1 MPILFIICSLIVG
14 LGPALILKFYFVA
27 MTYQHWI
34 TRRPCSLPLND
45 LEGGPN
51 FQGQESE
58 FVCLISD

>member
-14 LGPALILKFYFVA
+14 LGPALIFKFYFVA
-27 MTYQHWI
+27 MTYRHWI
-34 TRRPCSLPLND
+34 IPRPCSLPLND